1 MKRDYQKPL
10 KKLTLFFLSNPV
22 PFNGQSYLKQK
33 GSGTRHLLL
42 FRLRNKFT
50 KISLLVIYYL
60 TKFDGVIQSG
70 FWVVPNITSANLCK
84 PIHDIM
90 NYSISVCPFG
100 SGECGKEKQKLQKFE
115 YPENKMS
122 FLDEIKKTFHSFS
135 SAITWWKNKNL
146 IKKADRSF
154 QHKNRTYKT
163 LILTRIIQ
171 KYTQL

>member
-70 FWVVPNITSANLCK
+70 FSVIPNITPANLCK
-84 PIHDIM
+84 PIHDII
-90 NYSISVCPFG
+90 NYSISICPFE
-100 SGECGKEKQKLQKFE
+100 SGKCGKEEQKLQKFE
-115 YPENKMS
+115 YLENKKS
-122 FLDEIKKTFHSFS
+122 FLDETKYIFIVFQGLSLGEKIK
-135 SAITWWKNKNL
+135 I
-146 IKKADRSF
+146 
-154 QHKNRTYKT
+154 
-163 LILTRIIQ
+163 
-171 KYTQL
+171 